1 MTKAEN
7 TDKKVFLMIDNGHKE
22 RAEKVIKLYEQ
33 KIDNGENPAKVILIN
48 AEPKESASKYKG

>member
-1 MTKAEN
+1 
-7 TDKKVFLMIDNGHKE
+7 MIDNGHKD